1 MPITIVHESLPY
13 VDPEPTAAERAAAE
27 ALIAHERTLEPDD
40 PHHIHLPPAPTP
52 TAFLTPLLTA
62 ELTRIAS
69 TNPEGTPSKAKLA
82 ALDLA
87 RYEAPDPP
95 SPTTLSA
102 LPPSEARAQLQDLLS
117 RAYAS
122 HGYVA
127 SRRAHLALLE
137 AYGKNAWLVG
147 NAGLEAEV
155 RAAEAELSAA
165 RREVDATTLRRR
177 QAQDAVAGEMAS
189 LEEAWKRGVGRV
201 LETEAAVEG
210 LRREGLGLRRLLAE
224 GV

>member
-13 VDPEPTAAERAAAE
+13 VDPDPTAAERAAAE

-52 TAFLTPLLTA
+52 TAFLTPLLSA
-62 ELTRIAS
+62 ELSRIANAS
-69 TNPEGTPSKAKLA
+69 PDAPSKAKLNV
-82 ALDLA
+82 LDLS
-87 RYEAPDPP
+87 RYEAPEPP

-102 LPPSEARAQLQDLLS
+102 LPAADARAQLAALLS

-122 HGYVA
+122 HGYVS

-147 NAGLEAEV
+147 NAALEDEV
-155 RAAEAELSAA
+155 RRAEAELAAA
-165 RREVDATTLRRR
+165 RREVDAVTLRRR
-177 QAQDAVAGEMAS
+177 QAQDAAAGEMAS

-210 LRREGLGLRRLLAE
+210 LRREGLGLRRRLAE